1 MTELYLTAYDGAFL
15 GPIARLLGWI
25 MDKIYLFL
33 ADVCHIENIGLA
45 IVIFTILVYA
55 CLFPLTYKQQ
65 KFSML
70 QRKMQPE
77 LNAGRNK

>member
-55 CLFPLTYKQQ
+55 CLSL
-65 KFSML
+65 
-70 QRKMQPE
+70 
-77 LNAGRNK
+77 